1 MSILHIHFFDKP
13 VVKTLHSAINIITAK
28 VRLFAIQCGINQVIA
43 NHNVKN
49 IIIITNSLH
58 IARRI
63 FDSSTYLY
71 QIHSA
76 AISTELREF
85 FSKDSQNHIKFG
97 IDLVNSIR
105 HFISWSKRKP
115 KTWSLS
121 YYSYANSFRTSAK
134 NPSLSPSCLS
144 GRWFFKHLIPKR
156 EISLIC

>member
-1 MSILHIHFFDKP
+1 MSILHIYSFDKP
-13 VVKTLHSAINIITAK
+13 VIKTLHSAINIITAK

-85 FSKDSQNHIKFG
+85 FSKDSQNCIKFW
-97 IDLVNSIR
+97 D
-105 HFISWSKRKP
+105 
-115 KTWSLS
+115 
-121 YYSYANSFRTSAK
+121 
-134 NPSLSPSCLS
+134 
-144 GRWFFKHLIPKR
+144 
-156 EISLIC
+156 